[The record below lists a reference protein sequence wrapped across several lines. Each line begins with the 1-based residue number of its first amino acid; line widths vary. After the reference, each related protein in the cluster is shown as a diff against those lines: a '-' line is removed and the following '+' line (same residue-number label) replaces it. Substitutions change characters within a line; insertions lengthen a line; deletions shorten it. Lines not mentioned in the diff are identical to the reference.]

1 MTEVTADYDYRS
13 IHCCCYFSCFYLSFY
28 HIGIMLESIP
38 PEILSIVGYHLSID
52 SLQPPTSV
60 LSSSKY
66 LNECLSPRSN
76 PNLYAKIY
84 RDSFDTSA
92 AVRRCTDDLTARR
105 LTAELEHRTRALG
118 RLKRRLRHGEV
129 GEVEESDLWVIY
141 ILLIEHGMSFLI
153 SLTCKGTLMGR
164 REEPL
169 TPVH

>member
-1 MTEVTADYDYRS
+1 
-13 IHCCCYFSCFYLSFY
+13 
-28 HIGIMLESIP
+28 MLDSIP

-76 PNLYAKIY
+76 PNLYARIY

-92 AVRRCTDDLTARR
+92 AVRRCVDDLTARR

-118 RLKRRLRHGEV
+118 RLKRRLRDGKV
-129 GEVEESDLWVIY
+129 GEVEESELWVIY